1 MNERPLLFSA
11 GSDRLLGVLS
21 LPEHAAQLGVV
32 IVVGGPQYRAGSH
45 RQFVSLARTL
55 AGGGF
60 ACLRFDYR
68 GMGDSTAPIRGFEA
82 VDEDLHAAIDALF
95 EALPALQGVV
105 LWGLCDGASAALMY
119 APRDVRVQGVV
130 ALNPW
135 VRTEASLA
143 SARIKHYYKGQLL
156 SSQFWKRVLG
166 GEVQVWRSF
175 SGLVSAIGTRLQGG
189 GAASQ
194 AGGARSF
201 IDRMGDGWRSMRGR
215 TLFVLSGNDL
225 TAREFADF
233 CRARPEWRDAITQGA
248 NFAEIA
254 GADHTLSRR
263 EWKHAVEQLTLDWLR
278 GRLAPSAPPLR
289 GKAFA
294 APEEFE
300 FQRSA

>member
-1 MNERPLLFSA
+1 
-11 GSDRLLGVLS
+11 
-21 LPEHAAQLGVV
+21 
-32 IVVGGPQYRAGSH
+32 
-45 RQFVSLARTL
+45 
-55 AGGGF
+55 
-60 ACLRFDYR
+60 
-68 GMGDSTAPIRGFEA
+68 
-82 VDEDLHAAIDALF
+82 
-95 EALPALQGVV
+95 
-105 LWGLCDGASAALMY
+105 
-119 APRDVRVQGVV
+119 
-130 ALNPW
+130 
-135 VRTEASLA
+135 
-143 SARIKHYYKGQLL
+143 
-156 SSQFWKRVLG
+156 
-166 GEVQVWRSF
+166 
-175 SGLVSAIGTRLQGG
+175 
-189 GAASQ
+189 
-194 AGGARSF
+194 
-201 IDRMGDGWRSMRGR
+201 MGDGWRSMRGR